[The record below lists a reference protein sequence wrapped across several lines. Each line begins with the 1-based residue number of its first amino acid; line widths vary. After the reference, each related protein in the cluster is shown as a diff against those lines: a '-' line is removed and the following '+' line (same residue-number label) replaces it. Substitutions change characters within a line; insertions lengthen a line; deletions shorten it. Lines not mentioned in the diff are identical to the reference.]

1 MLDPRP
7 SIDEHPRAE
16 LHALSTH
23 RGFSIEADILRVP
36 AGPGALHVER
46 YGHGGEQV
54 VLLHGFGTSSFL
66 WRTIAPALATEGH
79 TAYAVDLLGY
89 GESDRPFDADYTLG
103 AQAECVDR
111 ALSSLRLSRVSLV
124 GIDIGA
130 AVAMQL
136 VVSRPARV
144 ARLAMVNPVA
154 LDELPSS
161 DVRAV
166 QRGTAKFALRVG
178 RGILGAAALLTPILE
193 KSVADPRSMPPRLV
207 ARYLAP
213 FVGSDGVSHL
223 LTLARSV
230 RREDLE
236 GLDPGRIHVPT
247 MIVWAEE
254 DPWIDSGFGERLQA
268 MIAGSTLVRLPG
280 VGRLVP
286 EEASDSLSRLLLEFI
301 VQHAAP
307 TAAPGA

>member
-1 MLDPRP
+1 
-7 SIDEHPRAE
+7 
-16 LHALSTH
+16 
-23 RGFSIEADILRVP
+23 
-36 AGPGALHVER
+36 
-46 YGHGGEQV
+46 

-66 WRTIAPALATEGH
+66 WRSVAPVLAAEGH

-130 AVAMQL
+130 AIAMLL
-136 VVSRPARV
+136 VLLRPAR
-144 ARLAMVNPVA
+144 ATRLAMVNPVA
-154 LDELPSS
+154 LDELPGG

-178 RGILGAAALLTPILE
+178 RGVLGAAPLLTPVLQN
-193 KSVADPRSMPPRLV
+193 SVADPRSMPDRLV

-236 GLDPGRIHVPT
+236 ALDPGKIHVPT
-247 MIVWAEE
+247 LIVWGEE
-254 DPWIDSGFGERLQA
+254 DRWVDSGLGERLQA
-268 MIAGSTLVRLPG
+268 KIPGSTVVRLPG

-286 EEASDSLSRLLLEFI
+286 EEASDSLARLLLEFI

-307 TAAPGA
+307 SAAPGV

>member
-1 MLDPRP
+1 MTLDHQLT
-7 SIDEHPRAE
+7 SIPARNCT
-16 LHALSTH
+16 LSSIEA
-23 RGFSIEADILRVP
+23 FQIEADILRVP

-46 YGHGGEQV
+46 YGHGGEQI
-54 VLLHGFGTSSFL
+54 VLIHGFGTSSFL
-66 WRTIAPALATEGH
+66 WRSVAPVLATEGH
-79 TAYAVDLLGY
+79 TAYAIDLLGY

-103 AQAECVDR
+103 AQAECLDR

-130 AVAMQL
+130 AVAMTL
-136 VVSRPARV
+136 LLSRPARV
-144 ARLAMVNPVA
+144 ARLAMINPVA
-154 LDELPSS
+154 LNEIPGG

-178 RGILGAAALLTPILE
+178 RGVLGAAPLLAPVLE
-193 KSVADPRSMPPRLV
+193 KSVADPRSMPPRLI

-213 FVGSDGVSHL
+213 FVGSEGVSHL

-236 GLDPGRIHVPT
+236 GLDPGKIHVPT
-247 MIVWAEE
+247 LIVWGEE
-254 DPWIDSGFGERLQA
+254 DRWVDSGFGERLQA
-268 MIAGSTLVRLPG
+268 TIPGSTLVRLPG

-286 EEASDSLSRLLLEFI
+286 EEASDSLSRLLMEFI
-301 VQHAAP
+301 VQHASPTEAP
-307 TAAPGA
+307 SA

>member
-1 MLDPRP
+1 
-7 SIDEHPRAE
+7 
-16 LHALSTH
+16 
-23 RGFSIEADILRVP
+23 V
-36 AGPGALHVER
+36 
-46 YGHGGEQV
+46 
-54 VLLHGFGTSSFL
+54 
-66 WRTIAPALATEGH
+66 
-79 TAYAVDLLGY
+79 
-89 GESDRPFDADYTLG
+89 DADYTLV

-111 ALSSLRLSRVSLV
+111 ALSSLRLTRVSLV

-130 AVAMQL
+130 AIAMML
-136 VVSRPARV
+136 IIARPARV
-144 ARLAMVNPVA
+144 ARLAMINPVA
-154 LDELPSS
+154 LDEIPSG

-178 RGILGAAALLTPILE
+178 RGVLGVAPLLTPVLE

-230 RREDLE
+230 RGEDLE
-236 GLDPGRIHVPT
+236 GLELGRIHVPT
-247 MIVWAEE
+247 LIVWGEE
-254 DPWIDSGFGERLQA
+254 DRWVDSGLGERIQA
-268 MIAGSTLVRLPG
+268 TIPSSMLVRLPG

-301 VQHAAP
+301 VQHRSATTAP
-307 TAAPGA
+307 SV

>member
-16 LHALSTH
+16 LHASPAPRL
-23 RGFSIEADILRVP
+23 SIEADILRVP
-36 AGPGALHVER
+36 AGPGSLHVER
-46 YGHGGEQV
+46 YGHGGDQI
-54 VLLHGFGTSSFL
+54 VLIHGFGTSSFL
-66 WRTIAPALATEGH
+66 WRSVAPALATEGH
-79 TAYAVDLLGY
+79 TAYAIDLLGY
-89 GESDRPFDADYTLG
+89 GESDRPFDSDYTLG

-130 AVAMQL
+130 AVAMRL
-136 VVSRPARV
+136 LLSRPARV
-144 ARLAMVNPVA
+144 ARLAMINPVA
-154 LDELPSS
+154 LDEIPGG

-166 QRGTAKFALRVG
+166 QRGTARFALRVG
-178 RGILGAAALLTPILE
+178 RGVLGAAPLLAPVLE
-193 KSVADPRSMPPRLV
+193 KSVADARSMPPRLI

-230 RREDLE
+230 RQEDLE
-236 GLDPGRIHVPT
+236 GLDPGKIHVPT
-247 MIVWAEE
+247 LIVWGEE
-254 DPWIDSGFGERLQA
+254 DRWVDSGFGERLQA
-268 MIAGSTLVRLPG
+268 TIAGSTLVRLPG

-301 VQHAAP
+301 VQHASP
-307 TAAPGA
+307 TAAPSA

>member
-1 MLDPRP
+1 
-7 SIDEHPRAE
+7 
-16 LHALSTH
+16 
-23 RGFSIEADILRVP
+23 
-36 AGPGALHVER
+36 
-46 YGHGGEQV
+46 
-54 VLLHGFGTSSFL
+54 VLIHGFGTSSFL
-66 WRTIAPALATEGH
+66 WRAVAPALATEGH
-79 TAYAVDLLGY
+79 TAYAIDLLGY

-103 AQAECVDR
+103 AQAQCVDR

-136 VVSRPARV
+136 VAARPSRV
-144 ARLAMVNPVA
+144 TRLAMINPVA
-154 LDELPSS
+154 LDEIPGG

-166 QRGTAKFALRVG
+166 QRGTARFALRVG
-178 RGILGAAALLTPILE
+178 RGVLGAAPLLAPVLE
-193 KSVADPRSMPPRLV
+193 KSVADPRSMPDRLV

-236 GLDPGRIHVPT
+236 GLDPGSIKVPT
-247 MIVWAEE
+247 LIVWGEE
-254 DPWIDSGFGERLQA
+254 DRWVDSGFGERLQA
-268 MIAGSTLVRLPG
+268 TVPGSVLVRLSG

-301 VQHAAP
+301 VQPVTPVAG
-307 TAAPGA
+307 PGA

>member
-1 MLDPRP
+1 LTPDYQLTSIPARNCTP
-7 SIDEHPRAE
+7 SHV
-16 LHALSTH
+16 
-23 RGFSIEADILRVP
+23 RGFLIEPDILRVP

-46 YGHGGEQV
+46 YGHGGEQI

-66 WRTIAPALATEGH
+66 WRTVAPALATEGH
-79 TAYAVDLLGY
+79 TAHAIDLLGY

-103 AQAECVDR
+103 AQAECIDR
-111 ALSSLRLSRVSLV
+111 ALSSLRLTRVSLV

-130 AVAMQL
+130 AVATML
-136 VVSRPARV
+136 IMARPARV
-144 ARLAMVNPVA
+144 ARLVMINPVL
-154 LDELPSS
+154 LDEIPGG

-178 RGILGAAALLTPILE
+178 RGVLGVAPLLTPVLE
-193 KSVADPRSMPPRLV
+193 ESVADRRSMPPRLV

-236 GLDPGRIHVPT
+236 GLEPGKIHVPT
-247 MIVWAEE
+247 LIIWGEE
-254 DPWIDSGFGERLQA
+254 DRWVDSGFGERIQA
-268 MIAGSTLVRLPG
+268 TIPGSTLVRLPG

-301 VQHAAP
+301 VQHPSATTAP
-307 TAAPGA
+307 SP

>member
-1 MLDPRP
+1 
-7 SIDEHPRAE
+7 
-16 LHALSTH
+16 LHVPPATEAAP
-23 RGFSIEADILRVP
+23 IEADILRVP

-46 YGHGGEQV
+46 YGHGGEQI
-54 VLLHGFGTSSFL
+54 VLIHGFGTSSFL
-66 WRTIAPALATEGH
+66 WRAVAPALAIEGH
-79 TAYAVDLLGY
+79 TAYAIDLLGY

-103 AQAECVDR
+103 AQAQCVDR
-111 ALSSLRLSRVSLV
+111 ALSSLRLPRVSLV

-130 AVAMQL
+130 AVAMLL
-136 VVSRPARV
+136 VAARPARV
-144 ARLAMVNPVA
+144 TRLAMINPVA
-154 LDELPSS
+154 LDEIPGG

-178 RGILGAAALLTPILE
+178 RGVLGAAPLLAPVLE
-193 KSVADPRSMPPRLV
+193 KSVADPLSMPDRLV

-213 FVGSDGVSHL
+213 FVGGEGVSHL

-236 GLDPGRIHVPT
+236 GLDPGSIRVPT
-247 MIVWAEE
+247 LIVWGEE
-254 DPWIDSGFGERLQA
+254 DRWVDSGFGERLQA
-268 MIAGSTLVRLPG
+268 TIPGSMLVRLSG

-301 VQHAAP
+301 VQPSPAAG
-307 TAAPGA
+307 PGT

>member
-1 MLDPRP
+1 
-7 SIDEHPRAE
+7 
-16 LHALSTH
+16 
-23 RGFSIEADILRVP
+23 
-36 AGPGALHVER
+36 LHVER
-46 YGHGGEQV
+46 YGHGGEQI
-54 VLLHGFGTSSFL
+54 VLIHGFGTSSFL
-66 WRTIAPALATEGH
+66 WRSVGPALATEGH
-79 TAYAVDLLGY
+79 TAYAIDLLGY

-111 ALSSLRLSRVSLV
+111 ALSSLRLARVSLV

-130 AVAMQL
+130 AVAMRL
-136 VVSRPARV
+136 LVSRPARV
-144 ARLAMVNPVA
+144 ARLAMINPVA
-154 LDELPSS
+154 LDEIPGG

-178 RGILGAAALLTPILE
+178 RGVLGAAPLLTPILE
-193 KSVADPRSMPPRLV
+193 KSVADPRSMPPRLI

-213 FVGSDGVSHL
+213 FVGSEGVSHL

-236 GLDPGRIHVPT
+236 GLDPGSIHVPT
-247 MIVWAEE
+247 LIVWGEE
-254 DPWIDSGFGERLQA
+254 DHWVDSGFGERLQGT
-268 MIAGSTLVRLPG
+268 IPGSTLVRLPG

-301 VQHAAP
+301 VQHASP
-307 TAAPGA
+307 TAAPRA

>member
-1 MLDPRP
+1 LTLAHQLT
-7 SIDEHPRAE
+7 SIPAQNCSPP
-16 LHALSTH
+16 STH
-23 RGFSIEADILRVP
+23 RGLSIEADILRVP

-46 YGHGGEQV
+46 YGHGGEQI

-66 WRTIAPALATEGH
+66 WRSVAPTLATEGH

-136 VVSRPARV
+136 LLLRPARV
-144 ARLAMVNPVA
+144 SRLAMINPVA
-154 LDELPSS
+154 LDEMPGG

-236 GLDPGRIHVPT
+236 GLDPGKIHVPT
-247 MIVWAEE
+247 LIVWAEE
-254 DPWIDSGFGERLQA
+254 DPWIDSGFGERLQGL
-268 MIAGSTLVRLPG
+268 IAASTLVRLPG

-301 VQHAAP
+301 VQHAGPTVAP
-307 TAAPGA
+307 TA

>member
-1 MLDPRP
+1 LTGAYQLT
-7 SIDEHPRAE
+7 SIPARNCNPTSIGE
-16 LHALSTH
+16 L
-23 RGFSIEADILRVP
+23 FIEADILRVP

-46 YGHGGEQV
+46 YGHGGEQIA
-54 VLLHGFGTSSFL
+54 LIHGFGTSSFL
-66 WRTIAPALATEGH
+66 WRAVAPALAMEGH
-79 TAYAVDLLGY
+79 TAYAIDLLGY

-111 ALSSLRLSRVSLV
+111 ALSSLRLSRVSVV

-136 VVSRPARV
+136 VVARPARV
-144 ARLAMVNPVA
+144 ARLAMINPVA
-154 LDELPSS
+154 LDEMPGG

-178 RGILGAAALLTPILE
+178 RGVLGAAPLLTPVLE
-193 KSVADPRSMPPRLV
+193 KSVADPRSMPARLV

-213 FVGSDGVSHL
+213 FVGSEGVSHL

-236 GLDPGRIHVPT
+236 GLDPGKIHVPT
-247 MIVWAEE
+247 LIVWGEE
-254 DPWIDSGFGERLQA
+254 DHWVDSGLGERLQA
-268 MIAGSTLVRLPG
+268 TISGSTLVRLPG

-286 EEASDSLSRLLLEFI
+286 EEAADSLSRLLLEFI
-301 VQHAAP
+301 VQHASPTTAP
-307 TAAPGA
+307 SA

>member
-1 MLDPRP
+1 MRRLTPASQLT
-7 SIDEHPRAE
+7 SIPARNCT
-16 LHALSTH
+16 LRR
-23 RGFSIEADILRVP
+23 RGSPIEADILRVP
-36 AGPGALHVER
+36 AGAGTLHVER
-46 YGHGGEQV
+46 YGHGGEQI

-66 WRTIAPALATEGH
+66 WRSVAPVLAAEGH

-130 AVAMQL
+130 AIAMLL
-136 VVSRPARV
+136 VLLRPARV

-154 LDELPSS
+154 LDELPGG

-166 QRGTAKFALRVG
+166 QRGTAKFAFRVG
-178 RGILGAAALLTPILE
+178 RGVLGAAPLLTPVLQS
-193 KSVADPRSMPPRLV
+193 SVADPRSMPDRLV

-236 GLDPGRIHVPT
+236 GLEPGKIHVPT
-247 MIVWAEE
+247 LIVWGEE
-254 DPWIDSGFGERLQA
+254 DRWVDSGLGERLQA
-268 MIAGSTLVRLPG
+268 KIPGSTVVRLPG

-286 EEASDSLSRLLLEFI
+286 EEASDSLARLLLEFI

-307 TAAPGA
+307 SAAPGV

>member
-1 MLDPRP
+1 
-7 SIDEHPRAE
+7 
-16 LHALSTH
+16 
-23 RGFSIEADILRVP
+23 V
-36 AGPGALHVER
+36 HVER
-46 YGHGGEQV
+46 YGHGGEQI

-66 WRTIAPALATEGH
+66 WRAVAPALATEGH
-79 TAYAVDLLGY
+79 TAYAIDLLGY

-136 VVSRPARV
+136 LVSRPARV

-154 LDELPSS
+154 LDELPGG

-178 RGILGAAALLTPILE
+178 RGILGAAPLLAPVLE
-193 KSVADPRSMPPRLV
+193 KSVADPKSMPPRLV

-236 GLDPGRIHVPT
+236 GLDPGRIQVPSL
-247 MIVWAEE
+247 IVWGEE
-254 DPWIDSGFGERLQA
+254 DRWVDSGFGERLQA
-268 MIAGSTLVRLPG
+268 KIAGSTLVRLPG

-301 VQHAAP
+301 VQHATP
-307 TAAPGA
+307 TTASGA

>member
-1 MLDPRP
+1 
-7 SIDEHPRAE
+7 
-16 LHALSTH
+16 
-23 RGFSIEADILRVP
+23 
-36 AGPGALHVER
+36 LHVER
-46 YGHGGEQV
+46 YGHGGEQI
-54 VLLHGFGTSSFL
+54 VLIHGFGTSSFL
-66 WRTIAPALATEGH
+66 WRSVGPALATEGH
-79 TAYAVDLLGY
+79 TAYAIDLLGY

-124 GIDIGA
+124 GIDIGG
-130 AVAMQL
+130 AVAMRL
-136 VVSRPARV
+136 VASRPARV

-154 LDELPSS
+154 LDEIPGG

-178 RGILGAAALLTPILE
+178 RGVLGAAPLLTPILE
-193 KSVADPRSMPPRLV
+193 KSVADPRSMPPRLI

-213 FVGSDGVSHL
+213 FVGSEGVSHL

-236 GLDPGRIHVPT
+236 ALDPGSIHVPT
-247 MIVWAEE
+247 LIVWGDE
-254 DPWIDSGFGERLQA
+254 DHWVDSGFGERLQGT
-268 MIAGSTLVRLPG
+268 IPGSTLVRLPG

-301 VQHAAP
+301 VQHASP
-307 TAAPGA
+307 TAAPRA

>member
-1 MLDPRP
+1 LTLAYQLTSIPARNCNP
-7 SIDEHPRAE
+7 SPAK
-16 LHALSTH
+16 A
-23 RGFSIEADILRVP
+23 FPIEADILRVP

-46 YGHGGEQV
+46 YGHGGEQI
-54 VLLHGFGTSSFL
+54 VLIHGFGTSSFL
-66 WRTIAPALATEGH
+66 WRAVAPALATEGH
-79 TAYAVDLLGY
+79 TAHAVDLLGY

-103 AQAECVDR
+103 AQAECLDR

-130 AVAMQL
+130 AVAMRL
-136 VVSRPARV
+136 IVSRPARV
-144 ARLAMVNPVA
+144 VRLAMINPVA
-154 LDELPSS
+154 LDEIPGG

-178 RGILGAAALLTPILE
+178 RGVLGAAPLLAPVLE

-213 FVGSDGVSHL
+213 FVGSEGVSHL

-247 MIVWAEE
+247 LIVWGEE
-254 DPWIDSGFGERLQA
+254 DRWVDSGFGERLQA
-268 MIAGSTLVRLPG
+268 TIPGSTLVRLPG

-301 VQHAAP
+301 VQHASP
-307 TAAPGA
+307 TAAPST

>member
-1 MLDPRP
+1 LQV
-7 SIDEHPRAE
+7 
-16 LHALSTH
+16 LSTTEA
-23 RGFSIEADILRVP
+23 FLIEADILRVP

-46 YGHGGEQV
+46 YGHGGEQI
-54 VLLHGFGTSSFL
+54 VLIHGFGTSSFL
-66 WRTIAPALATEGH
+66 WRSVGPALATEGH
-79 TAYAVDLLGY
+79 TAYAIDLLGY
-89 GESDRPFDADYTLG
+89 GESDRPFDVDYTLG

-130 AVAMQL
+130 AVAMWL
-136 VVSRPARV
+136 LVSRPARV
-144 ARLAMVNPVA
+144 SRLVMVNPVA
-154 LDELPSS
+154 LDELPGG

-178 RGILGAAALLTPILE
+178 RGVLGAAPLLAPVLE

-213 FVGSDGVSHL
+213 FVGSEGVSHL

-236 GLDPGRIHVPT
+236 GLDPGKIHVPT
-247 MIVWAEE
+247 LIVWGEE
-254 DPWIDSGFGERLQA
+254 DRWVDSGFGERLQA
-268 MIAGSTLVRLPG
+268 TIPGSRLVRLPG

-301 VQHAAP
+301 VQHASP
-307 TAAPGA
+307 TAAPSV

>member
-1 MLDPRP
+1 MLDPRS

-16 LHALSTH
+16 LHVPPSTEA
-23 RGFSIEADILRVP
+23 FPIEADILRVP

-46 YGHGGEQV
+46 YGHGGEQI

-66 WRTIAPALATEGH
+66 WRSVAPALATDGH

-111 ALSSLRLSRVSLV
+111 ALSSLRLARVSLV

-130 AVAMQL
+130 AVAMQ
-136 VVSRPARV
+136 VVESRPARV

-154 LDELPSS
+154 LDELPGG

-178 RGILGAAALLTPILE
+178 RGILGAAPLLAPVLE
-193 KSVADPRSMPPRLV
+193 KSVADPKSMPPRLV

-213 FVGSDGVSHL
+213 FV
-223 LTLARSV
+223 
-230 RREDLE
+230 
-236 GLDPGRIHVPT
+236 
-247 MIVWAEE
+247 
-254 DPWIDSGFGERLQA
+254 
-268 MIAGSTLVRLPG
+268 
-280 VGRLVP
+280 
-286 EEASDSLSRLLLEFI
+286 
-301 VQHAAP
+301 
-307 TAAPGA
+307 

>member
-1 MLDPRP
+1 MRRLTPASQLT
-7 SIDEHPRAE
+7 SIPARNCT
-16 LHALSTH
+16 LRR
-23 RGFSIEADILRVP
+23 RGSPIEADILRVP
-36 AGPGALHVER
+36 AGAGTLHVER
-46 YGHGGEQV
+46 YGHGGEQI

-66 WRTIAPALATEGH
+66 WRSVAPVLAAEGH

-130 AVAMQL
+130 AIAMLL
-136 VVSRPARV
+136 VLLRPARA

-154 LDELPSS
+154 LDELPGG

-166 QRGTAKFALRVG
+166 QRGTAKFAFRVG
-178 RGILGAAALLTPILE
+178 RGVLGAAPLLTPVLQS
-193 KSVADPRSMPPRLV
+193 SVADPRSMPDRLV

-236 GLDPGRIHVPT
+236 GLDPGKIHVPT
-247 MIVWAEE
+247 LIVWGEE
-254 DPWIDSGFGERLQA
+254 DRWVDSGLGERLQA
-268 MIAGSTLVRLPG
+268 KIPGSTVVRLPG

-286 EEASDSLSRLLLEFI
+286 EEASDSLARLLLEFI

-307 TAAPGA
+307 SAAPGV

>member
-1 MLDPRP
+1 MLDPRS
-7 SIDEHPRAE
+7 SIDEHPGAE
-16 LHALSTH
+16 LRLFHQPDPP
-23 RGFSIEADILRVP
+23 IEADILRVP

-46 YGHGGEQV
+46 YGHGGEQI
-54 VLLHGFGTSSFL
+54 VLIHGFGTSSFL
-66 WRTIAPALATEGH
+66 WRAVAPALATDGH

-103 AQAECVDR
+103 AQAECLDR

-136 VVSRPARV
+136 LVSRPARV
-144 ARLAMVNPVA
+144 ARLALVNPVA
-154 LDELPSS
+154 LDELPGG
-161 DVRAV
+161 DVRAI

-178 RGILGAAALLTPILE
+178 RGILGAAALLTPVLE
-193 KSVADPRSMPPRLV
+193 SSVADRRSMPPRLV

-236 GLDPGRIHVPT
+236 GLDPGKIHVPT
-247 MIVWAEE
+247 LIVWGEE
-254 DPWIDSGFGERLQA
+254 DRWVDSGLGERLQA
-268 MIAGSTLVRLPG
+268 MIAGSALVRLPG

-307 TAAPGA
+307 TSAPST